1 MVKKELWF
9 IITLGILV
17 IQGCGVNSNLMWKQE
32 KGTEVNSATIPL
44 IPEEEYKL
52 SIDDKIKFNLT
63 TNDGA
68 ILIENMSGI
77 ADKQI
82 QSVKEV
88 EYLIRRDGTV
98 ELPKLGKVRVSGLS
112 VEDCE
117 DTLVSKYSKEYQDP
131 H

>member
-1 MVKKELWF
+1 
-9 IITLGILV
+9 
-17 IQGCGVNSNLMWKQE
+17 MWKQE